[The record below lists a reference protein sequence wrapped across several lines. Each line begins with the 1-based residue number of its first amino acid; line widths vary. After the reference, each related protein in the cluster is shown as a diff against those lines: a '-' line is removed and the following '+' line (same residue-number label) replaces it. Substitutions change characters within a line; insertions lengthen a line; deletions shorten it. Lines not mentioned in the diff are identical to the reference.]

1 MDRSEIGGAGVI
13 TTLGITLIVILVAV
27 EIGCFVMLRKIFR
40 EISAEKTDKR
50 REFYRRRAYSALD
63 TRTTQKENRQKL
75 WRSIRK

>member
-1 MDRSEIGGAGVI
+1 MI
-13 TTLGITLIVILVAV
+13 TALGITLIVILVAT

-63 TRTTQKENRQKL
+63 TRTVQKENRQKL
-75 WRSIRK
+75 WRDLQK